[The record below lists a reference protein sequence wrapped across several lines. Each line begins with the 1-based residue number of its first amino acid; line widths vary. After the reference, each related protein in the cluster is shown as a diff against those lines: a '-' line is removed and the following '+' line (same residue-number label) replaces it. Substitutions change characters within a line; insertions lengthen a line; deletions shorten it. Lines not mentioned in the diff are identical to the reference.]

1 MTHVESTYRLTRE
14 GAVAI
19 MAAAVAKVSE
29 LGVPMSVA
37 IVDAGCNLVLFT
49 RTDGGKPHTIGI
61 AQAKA
66 RAAASNRLPTAKI
79 GSTGNDLS
87 DFAALAITLAAGP
100 DRYAA
105 FGGGLPIMVDG
116 HCLGGIGVSGG
127 TGEQDVEVAK
137 SGIAALRTAPR

>member
-1 MTHVESTYRLTRE
+1 MNHVERTHRLTE
-14 GAVAI
+14 AGASAV
-19 MAAAVAKVSE
+19 MAAAVAKAGA
-29 LGVPMSVA
+29 LGVPMSIA
-37 IVDAGCNLVLFT
+37 IVDAGCNLLRFT
-49 RTDGGKPHTIGI
+49 RTDDGKPHTIGI

-79 GSTGNDLS
+79 GSTGNELS

-116 HCLGGIGVSGG
+116 HCIGGVGVSGG
-127 TGEQDVEVAK
+127 TSDQDAEVAK
-137 SGIAALRTAPR
+137 AGIAALRSDRG